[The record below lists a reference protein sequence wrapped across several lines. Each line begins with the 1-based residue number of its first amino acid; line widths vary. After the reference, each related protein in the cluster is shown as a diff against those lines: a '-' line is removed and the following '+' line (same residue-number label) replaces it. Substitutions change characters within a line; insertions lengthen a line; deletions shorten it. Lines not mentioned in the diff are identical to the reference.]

1 MVGPGSGWTRKW
13 LDQEVVGPGTVG
25 PGTGWTRNW
34 SPNAANLLVLV
45 VRGRR
50 SLKKGSVI
58 TCLIGMKLDIIILSN
73 IPRRLMVFDFSFSTF
88 EAKYKQFLT
97 VFVANNVFI
106 SLIFSEY
113 MSKRKR

>member
-1 MVGPGSGWTRKW
+1 MYMNLHYSKFH
-13 LDQEVVGPGTVG
+13 
-25 PGTGWTRNW
+25 WTRNW

-45 VRGRR
+45 VVRGRR
-50 SLKKGSVI
+50 SLKKPEGSVI

-73 IPRRLMVFDFSFSTF
+73 IPHRLTVFDFSFSTF

-97 VFVANNVFI
+97 IFVANNVFI
-106 SLIFSEY
+106 SLIFSEC